1 MKGIKLAHG
10 LASEVT
16 ILIGSNLPDAF
27 VQLELRRGKQD
38 QPYAIKTPLGWSL
51 FGRQVTAN
59 NTQKECVYS
68 VNRIDIVHNDDLIHN
83 SINNFGNTKSA

>member
-16 ILIGSNLPDAF
+16 ILIGSNVPDAF
-27 VQLELRRGKQD
+27 VQLELRRDKQD

-68 VNRIDIVHNDDLIHN
+68 VNRIDMVHNDDLIHN